1 MQQNSI
7 AVKILLTVFGGI
19 ALFLFF
25 MSSLFLGIFGA
36 FGANTI
42 ITSDGAI
49 PSNIVA
55 VSPVPQADATK
66 ALVAL
71 GQTFVALL
79 FNLSMYYQLIV
90 GIALGV
96 IGICWIWSEEINGLA
111 THLKRIQITFKD
123 KKKGDL

>member
-1 MQQNSI
+1 MQQNSA

-25 MSSLFLGIFGA
+25 MSSFFLGIFGA

-55 VSPVPQADATK
+55 MSPVPQADATK

-79 FNLSMYYQLIV
+79 FTLSVDYQLIV

-96 IGICWIWSEEINGLA
+96 IGICWIWREEINGLA
-111 THLKRIQITFKD
+111 AYLKRIQITIRE
-123 KKKGDL
+123 KKKGEL